1 MRGSPLALLAV
12 LGVACAPSVVLKTHP
27 RAAPKVAHAVAV
39 YPFVVRSDP
48 SAEHAVV
55 RGTRLAERVAA
66 TDLYAVFGPSDF
78 QVRDPN
84 RDAVLVLT
92 DLATVVPAAGVPI
105 EGLIVLRGSLERR
118 TQSVTHPSGDGAG
131 ADQVTSV
138 GHLELLEAASGE
150 VIAEVESTT
159 AGDVP
164 VDTEIGKLAD
174 RMLEALPKLAPGER
188 VSRPAWW
195 ASVEAVE
202 GGLRVQQ
209 VSGQA
214 SAAGLRD
221 GDLVTEVGS
230 AAAGNLTLA
239 RARRLA
245 TEGERVAVTV
255 RRAEGAVGLSLP
267 VGNGS

>member
-1 MRGSPLALLAV
+1 MRGAPLALLGALV
-12 LGVACAPSVVLKTHP
+12 GVGCAPSVVLKTHP
-27 RAAPKVAHAVAV
+27 RGAPKVAHAVAV

-48 SAEHAVV
+48 SPEHAVA
-55 RGTRLAERVAA
+55 RGTLLAERVAT
-66 TDLYAVFGPSDF
+66 TDLYAVFGPSEF

-92 DLATVVPAAGVPI
+92 DLAAVVPAAGVPI
-105 EGLIVLRGSLERR
+105 DGLVVLRGSLERR
-118 TQSVTHPSGDGAG
+118 TQSVTHPSRDGPA

-138 GHLELLEAASGE
+138 GHLELLEAATGE

-164 VDTEIGKLAD
+164 PDQEIGRLTD
-174 RMLEALPKLAPGER
+174 RMLEAMPQLAPGER
-188 VSRPAWW
+188 VTRPAWW
-195 ASVEAVE
+195 VSVEAVE

-230 AAAGNLTLA
+230 AVAGSLTLA

-255 RRAEGAVGLSLP
+255 RRPEGAVGLSLP
-267 VGNGS
+267 IGH